1 MFFLTR
7 IHFFWRFLRFWG
19 PDRFLRIGDFGLFL
33 QILRLDHPSDLDG
46 FPRTAHGVDFPEST
60 TSFRRVL
67 RNVTTTPQ
75 KNSIRCHSSLDPRE
89 RDVEVM
95 FFGGGTMRFVAIT
108 DEGGCVFLQGLGA
121 HFFGIRRMSKK

>member
-1 MFFLTR
+1 LAILALFGKPPNHENT
-7 IHFFWRFLRFWG
+7 G
-19 PDRFLRIGDFGLFL
+19 GTGFLRIGDFGLFL